1 MITAS
6 ICLTDI
12 PKEKITKSEKNGK
25 SYLNILISDK
35 KETDQF
41 GNNISISIGKTKD
54 ERESGVDT
62 IWIGSGKRWDD
73 KPKSEPTYNN
83 NSQIREINNNDE
95 DDLPF

>member
-73 KPKSEPTYNN
+73 KPKPEPTYNN
-83 NSQIREINNNDE
+83 NSQQREIKTDE
-95 DDLPF
+95 SDSLPF